1 MELEREELP
10 TKVDE
15 ANQTIGALKFE
26 NNFLVERT
34 KKLEAKLFQVWVQL
48 ERTSSAKLDEN
59 LNLHK
64 SAFDR
69 TNLGHELS
77 NSSPNIAYSSKIVF
91 VSPTND
97 NDAEN
102 NEAKIEIASENLDKG
117 KSFLGVPPKVL
128 KKETRHPRNKKDNN
142 KKSQQKKSHF
152 CHHYG
157 VLGHSSKLLEVV
169 SHSIK
174 QQCVIIWWSRS
185 DFTIFR
191 SS

>member
-1 MELEREELP
+1 M
-10 TKVDE
+10 
-15 ANQTIGALKFE
+15 
-26 NNFLVERT
+26 
-34 KKLEAKLFQVWVQL
+34 FQVKAQL
-48 ERTSSAKLDEN
+48 ERTSSAKLDEMLSIQKVASDKTGLGYEFSS
-59 LNLHK
+59 LNI
-64 SAFDR
+64 
-69 TNLGHELS
+69 
-77 NSSPNIAYSSKIVF
+77 SSSSEIVF
-91 VSPTND
+91 ISPVND